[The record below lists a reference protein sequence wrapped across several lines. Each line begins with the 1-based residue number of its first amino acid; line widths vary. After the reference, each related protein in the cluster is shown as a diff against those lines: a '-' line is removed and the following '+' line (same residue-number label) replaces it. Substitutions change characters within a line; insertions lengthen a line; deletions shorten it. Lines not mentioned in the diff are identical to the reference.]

1 MPHNIT
7 LVSPDDLHHITD
19 IATRT
24 WKVAYKDIL
33 STEQVS
39 YMLEEMYAPAVL
51 LHRLEK
57 GNLFYLIYDEQEVP
71 MGFAEVELDI
81 NGPEAKLHKIYVLPE
96 AQGKHIGLQLLDHIK
111 SIAATNAQHALL
123 LNVNRYNPAL
133 HFYQKHGFTVLREE
147 DIDIGNGYY
156 MNDYVMQ
163 YLF

>member
-1 MPHNIT
+1 MPHNIII
-7 LVSPDDLHHITD
+7 VPPKALHHITD
-19 IATRT
+19 IAART

-33 STEQVS
+33 SPEQVS

-51 LHRLEK
+51 LQRLEK
-57 GNLFYLIYDEQEVP
+57 GNLFFLIYDEQEIP
-71 MGFAEVELDI
+71 MGFAEVELNI
-81 NGPEAKLHKIYVLPE
+81 NGSEAKLHKIYVLPE
-96 AQGKHIGLQLLDHIK
+96 AQGKHMGLQLLNHIK
-111 SIAATNAQHALL
+111 SVAAAGAQKVLT

-147 DIDIGNGYY
+147 DINIGNGYY